1 MSNAHVSL
9 FALSFKTFF
18 CRVSSSWLVRAER
31 MGTVLLVY
39 KLDRVSTFWN
49 IRLHVLLTYVKHSGK
64 QLYATNPERKIE
76 REKLSAS
83 VIVSAHEM
91 RDLHGTRF
99 DFFKNYIVL

>member
-1 MSNAHVSL
+1 MLMSHYL
-9 FALSFKTFF
+9 HYRLKHFF